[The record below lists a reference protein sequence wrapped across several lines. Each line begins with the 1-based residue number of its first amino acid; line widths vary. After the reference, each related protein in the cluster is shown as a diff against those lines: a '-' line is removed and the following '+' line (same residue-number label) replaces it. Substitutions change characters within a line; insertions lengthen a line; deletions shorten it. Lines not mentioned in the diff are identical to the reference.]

1 MEEETKEETT
11 MIDDA
16 NLAALRLEEAN
27 KEKAE
32 LLDREELLMSKK
44 ALGGKSNAGEIPEVP
59 KELTDVEYSKAIMA
73 GDVLQ

>member
-16 NLAALRLEEAN
+16 NLAALRIEEAN
-27 KEKAE
+27 KVTSEN
-32 LLDREELLMSKK
+32 LDREELLMAKK
-44 ALGGKSNAGEIPEVP
+44 ALGGKFSAGEIPEVP

>member
-44 ALGGKSNAGEIPEVP
+44 ALGGKSSAGEIPEVP
-59 KELTDVEYSKAIMA
+59 KEQTAKEYADGIMS
-73 GDVLQ
+73 GKLK